1 MQITL
6 PRRESTATTLTRRPA
21 CGACDAAS
29 LTRRAAQGDQQAW
42 SELIERHSSLLWA
55 IARRHRLGAADAA
68 DVFQTTWL
76 RLVEHID
83 GLTEPER
90 VGAWLATTARRE
102 CLRVLRAASRELPMG
117 DALPEPAAAAD
128 EPAARLMRAERDA
141 ELWAAFARLSP
152 RDRALLRLLVADPAP
167 SYDEIAAVLGMPI
180 GSIGP
185 TRGRCLARLRDALPA
200 LG

>member
-6 PRRESTATTLTRRPA
+6 RRRENTVTTITPRPA
-21 CGACDAAS
+21 RDACDTAR
-29 LTRRAAQGDQQAW
+29 LTRRAAAGDQQAW
-42 SELIERHSSLLWA
+42 SELIDRHSSMLWA

-68 DVFQTTWL
+68 DVYQTTWM

-83 GLTEPER
+83 GLTQPGH

-102 CLRVLRAASRELPMG
+102 CLRVLRGAGRELPMG
-117 DALPEPAAAAD
+117 DELPEPIAPAA
-128 EPAARLMRAERDA
+128 EPAARLIDAERDA
-141 ELWAAFARLSP
+141 ELWEALSRLRP
-152 RDRALLRLLVADPAP
+152 RDQALLLLLVADPEP
-167 SYDEIAAVLGMPI
+167 SYDEIAALLAMPI

-200 LG
+200 